1 MHRTALRQASL
12 CSMLVSALALSGAAQ
27 GRARPKQRPAS
38 APPSAA
44 AAMMGA
50 DSLNN
55 LKFRNLGPSVGGG
68 RVAAVGGVAGDRS
81 TYYAGAAAGGVWET
95 TDGGDSRE
103 AAFKDQPSASI
114 GAVSLGTSYPTAV

>member
-12 CSMLVSALALSGAAQ
+12 CSLLVSALALSGAAQ

-55 LKFRNLGPSVGGG
+55 LKFRNLGHSVGGG
-68 RVAAVGGVAGDRS
+68 CVDAIVGMVDNRS
-81 TYYAGAAAGGVWET
+81 TYYAEESADGMWKT
-95 TDGGDSRE
+95 TGSCDSCE
-103 AAFKDQPSASI
+103 AVNDDQ
-114 GAVSLGTSYPTAV
+114 

>member
-44 AAMMGA
+44 AAMLGA

-68 RVAAVGGVAGDRS
+68 RA
-81 TYYAGAAAGGVWET
+81 
-95 TDGGDSRE
+95 
-103 AAFKDQPSASI
+103 P
-114 GAVSLGTSYPTAV
+114 

>member
-12 CSMLVSALALSGAAQ
+12 CSMLVSALALSAAAQ

-38 APPSAA
+38 APPAA
-44 AAMMGA
+44 AAATATMGA

-68 RVAAVGGVAGDRS
+68 RVAAVVGVPGDRS
-81 TYYAGAAAGGVWET
+81 TYYVGASAGGVWKT
-95 TDGGDSRE
+95 TDGGD
-103 AAFKDQPSASI
+103 
-114 GAVSLGTSYPTAV
+114 